1 MHSEARGY
9 VGDVVRGRRFDAVVE
24 VGGRWINGGVR
35 DLIDCTTYTSLDL
48 HPGGD
53 VDVVID
59 VRDWRPPAKVDL
71 VICCEVIEHADD
83 AEGVVAACLRLLAPG
98 GRFVMTCAG
107 PGRDPHSALDGGPVR
122 LGEHYANIEPA
133 EMKDWLNQLDEVQ
146 VLHYPTRGDLY
157 ATGVTP
163 E

>member
-1 MHSEARGY
+1 MHTEARDY
-9 VGDVVRGRRFDAVVE
+9 VATVATDRHYPRVVE

-35 DLIDCTTYTSLDL
+35 DLVDSHTYISLDL

-59 VRDWRPPAKVDL
+59 VRDWRPPAPIDL
-71 VICCEVIEHADD
+71 VICCEVLEHADD
-83 AEGVVAACLRLLAPG
+83 AEAVVAACTRMLAPG

-107 PGRDPHSALDGGPVR
+107 PGRDPHSGLDGGPVR
-122 LGEHYANIEPA
+122 AGEHYANIEPA
-133 EMKDWLNQLDEVQ
+133 EMKGWLDALGDVQ

-157 ATGVTP
+157 ATGVMP
-163 E
+163 A